1 MINQLRGA
9 PSAGGHFR
17 DAAFQSLRILVVD
30 DNPDSAVS
38 LAMLLQLSGH
48 ETFIAHDGAAALDA
62 ADLHRPHVMLLDI
75 RLPGIDGYEVCRRV
89 RRQEWARGMAIVA
102 VTGSDCQEDRC
113 EACVGGFDAH
123 VIKPMDYRSLVRLLE
138 AVTQS
143 GRYR

>member
-1 MINQLRGA
+1 MINHSGGSPAAGA
-9 PSAGGHFR
+9 HFSG
-17 DAAFQSLRILVVD
+17 AAFQSLRILVVD

-48 ETFIAHDGAAALDA
+48 ETFIAHDGTAALDA

-89 RRQEWARGMAIVA
+89 RRQDWARRMAIIA

-113 EACVGGFDAH
+113 EACVAGFDAH
-123 VIKPMDYRSLVRLLE
+123 VIKPMDYRSLIRLLE
-138 AVTQS
+138 AVTQN
-143 GRYR
+143 GCYR

>member
-1 MINQLRGA
+1 MIENSGGSPSLGA
-9 PSAGGHFR
+9 HLSG
-17 DAAFQSLRILVVD
+17 AACQSLRILLVD

-62 ADLHRPHVMLLDI
+62 ADQHRPDVMLLDI
-75 RLPGIDGYEVCRRV
+75 RLPGIDGYEVCRRI
-89 RRQEWARGMAIVA
+89 RRQEWARDMAIIA

-113 EACVGGFDAH
+113 EACVAGFDAH

-138 AVTQS
+138 AVTQNIC
-143 GRYR
+143 YR